1 MNDQTISQ
9 DSTAQMGVGDY
20 MTKFRKMP
28 KEEAAGFIAG
38 EEEKA
43 KIAKEGVGKAEKQAE
58 SKLIQQYGPS
68 LYSKPMEEFKPSQ
81 ETLSGFAALGSL
93 MMVAGTM
100 MGSKG
105 RLAGIGA
112 MNNIAGMLKGYQS
125 GRKDLYEQERQQFEE
140 NMKVQERNRADIKE
154 AFNLALKMAP
164 TNLRGAEEF
173 LNKTFASK
181 GMSVPQA
188 MLKSSGV
195 MHTIDVVGGA
205 LDKANT
211 TSNQIAKTI
220 GPAERIAIAQY
231 GAEQTAQSEAQ
242 KAARQKLLDESLIA
256 EREATRSKTEA
267 ETQSKKDAAVRKG
280 LSEQEYNTALALSK
294 NPENITTEQERD
306 LVAALTGT
314 VYPVNKQPKADEV
327 VGQRKFV
334 KGIIGDEAKDLSAK
348 ELAKVAS
355 TIEASKLSFDLADA
369 VQKTPEAAGVIG
381 RTLSWFDKLRVS
393 PTDEANPD
401 ILAAQAASDPTL
413 FEGVPQDKISEVQN
427 IQKIVV
433 DVINARAL
441 AASGGSRMLI
451 SEFNAQKGVLGLQ
464 NLSPTSAPYVY
475 RSLGTRDVKN
485 LRQYGLSDDAIK
497 KIIDSSQPRPKPSTS
512 AGSIP
517 AGLPENSQLIGKSS
531 NGKSYVYQSPD
542 GKKYAV
548 PIEAQ

>member
-140 NMKVQERNRADIKE
+140 NMKIQERNRADIKE

-231 GAEQTAQSEAQ
+231 GAEKKALAGEEKGTLEYGVITNKDGTQEKGMFFPSKILDVQKQGGSFEKLAASSNTTKTSQMSDDAANFVADSYLDNPTAAAPLFSRLSALDKEKVLAIAAQ
-242 KAARQKLLDESLIA
+242 KAKEKNISPEDLDKKRLELVSQTSQSRTLGTMAGRTAAPAA
-256 EREATRSKTEA
+256 EAKMFGQYAKELSR
-267 ETQSKKDAAVRKG
+267 AVPRGKF
-280 LSEQEYNTALALSK
+280 
-294 NPENITTEQERD
+294 
-306 LVAALTGT
+306 V
-314 VYPVNKQPKADEV
+314 PVNKLIQMAEENISDENLLAFKA
-327 VGQRKFV
+327 
-334 KGIIGDEAKDLSAK
+334 A
-348 ELAKVAS
+348 
-355 TIEASKLSFDLADA
+355 TN
-369 VQKTPEAAGVIG
+369 TY
-381 RTLSWFDKLRVS
+381 
-393 PTDEANPD
+393 
-401 ILAAQAASDPTL
+401 L
-413 FEGVPQDKISEVQN
+413 FEYARAITPVGATTDKAREKGFKLLSTATSQEAFDR
-427 IQKIVV
+427 VV
-433 DVINARAL
+433 DVMNKEMEYAQEAL
-441 AASGGSRMLI
+441 KTTIGTVTGGSPAPVAPVAPPESTGVSLKDI
-451 SEFNAQKGVLGLQ
+451 EFTAQKHGKTVDE
-464 NLSPTSAPYVY
+464 V
-475 RSLGTRDVKN
+475 
-485 LRQYGLSDDAIK
+485 K
-497 KIIDSSQPRPKPSTS
+497 KILRD
-512 AGSIP
+512 A
-517 AGLPENSQLIGKSS
+517 
-531 NGKSYVYQSPD
+531 
-542 GKKYAV
+542 GKK
-548 PIEAQ
+548 IEGE

>member
-9 DSTAQMGVGDY
+9 DSTAQMGVSDY
-20 MTKFRKMP
+20 MTKFRKKP

-68 LYSKPMEEFKPSQ
+68 LYSKPYEEFKPSQ
-81 ETLSGFAALGSL
+81 ESLSGFAALGSL

-140 NMKVQERNRADIKE
+140 NMKIQERNRADIKE

-231 GAEQTAQSEAQ
+231 GAEQKALAEEGKGTFEYGVITNKDGTQEKGMFLPSKILDVQKQGGSFEKFAASSNTTKTSQMSDDAANFVANSYLDNPTAAAPLFSRLSASDKEKVLAIAAQIAKEKNISPEDLDKKRLELVSQTAQARTLGTMAGRTAAPAAEAKMFGQ
-242 KAARQKLLDESLIA
+242 YAKELSR
-256 EREATRSKTEA
+256 
-267 ETQSKKDAAVRKG
+267 AVPRGKF
-280 LSEQEYNTALALSK
+280 
-294 NPENITTEQERD
+294 
-306 LVAALTGT
+306 V
-314 VYPVNKQPKADEV
+314 PVNKLIQMAEENISDENLLAFRAATNTYLFEYARAITPVGATTDKARE
-327 VGQRKFV
+327 
-334 KGIIGDEAKDLSAK
+334 KGIKLLSTATSQEA
-348 ELAKVAS
+348 
-355 TIEASKLSFDLADA
+355 FD
-369 VQKTPEAAGVIG
+369 
-381 RTLSWFDKLRVS
+381 R
-393 PTDEANPD
+393 
-401 ILAAQAASDPTL
+401 
-413 FEGVPQDKISEVQN
+413 
-427 IQKIVV
+427 VV
-433 DVINARAL
+433 DVMNKEMEYAQEAL
-441 AASGGSRMLI
+441 KTTIGTVTGGSSAPAAPAASVSPAAPSAPVASLKDI
-451 SEFNAQKGVLGLQ
+451 EFTAQK
-464 NLSPTSAPYVY
+464 
-475 RSLGTRDVKN
+475 
-485 LRQYGLSDDAIK
+485 YGKTVDEIK
-497 KIIDSSQPRPKPSTS
+497 KILRD
-512 AGSIP
+512 AGR
-517 AGLPENSQLIGKSS
+517 K
-531 NGKSYVYQSPD
+531 
-542 GKKYAV
+542 
-548 PIEAQ
+548 IEGE

>member
-1 MNDQTISQ
+1 MTDPAIVQ
-9 DSTAQMGVGDY
+9 DSTAQISVGDY

-68 LYSKPMEEFKPSQ
+68 LYSKPWEEFKPSQ
-81 ETLSGFAALGSL
+81 ESLSGFAALGSL

-140 NMKVQERNRADIKE
+140 NMKIQERNRADIKE

-231 GAEQTAQSEAQ
+231 GAEQKALAEEGKGTLEYGVITNKDGTQEKGMFLPSKILDAQKQGGSFEKLAASSNTTKTSQMSDDAADFVANSYLDNPTAAAPLFSRLSAPDKEKVLAIAAQ
-242 KAARQKLLDESLIA
+242 KAKEKNISPEDLDKKRLELVSQTAQARTLGTMAGRTAAPAA
-256 EREATRSKTEA
+256 EAKMFGQYAKELSR
-267 ETQSKKDAAVRKG
+267 AVPRGKF
-280 LSEQEYNTALALSK
+280 
-294 NPENITTEQERD
+294 
-306 LVAALTGT
+306 V
-314 VYPVNKQPKADEV
+314 PVNKLIQMAEENISDENLLAFRAATNTYLFEYARAITPVGATTDKARE
-327 VGQRKFV
+327 
-334 KGIIGDEAKDLSAK
+334 KGIKLLSTATSQEA
-348 ELAKVAS
+348 
-355 TIEASKLSFDLADA
+355 FD
-369 VQKTPEAAGVIG
+369 
-381 RTLSWFDKLRVS
+381 R
-393 PTDEANPD
+393 
-401 ILAAQAASDPTL
+401 
-413 FEGVPQDKISEVQN
+413 
-427 IQKIVV
+427 VV
-433 DVINARAL
+433 DVMNKEMEYAQEAL
-441 AASGGSRMLI
+441 KTTIGTVTGGSPAPAAPAASVSPAAPSAPVASLKDI
-451 SEFNAQKGVLGLQ
+451 EFTAQK
-464 NLSPTSAPYVY
+464 
-475 RSLGTRDVKN
+475 
-485 LRQYGLSDDAIK
+485 YGKTVDEIK
-497 KIIDSSQPRPKPSTS
+497 KILRD
-512 AGSIP
+512 AGR
-517 AGLPENSQLIGKSS
+517 K
-531 NGKSYVYQSPD
+531 
-542 GKKYAV
+542 
-548 PIEAQ
+548 IEGE

>member
-9 DSTAQMGVGDY
+9 DSTAQMNVGDY

-68 LYSKPMEEFKPSQ
+68 LYSKPYEEFKPSQ
-81 ETLSGFAALGSL
+81 ESLSGFAALGSL

-231 GAEQTAQSEAQ
+231 GAEQKALAGEEKGTLEYGVITNKDGTQEKGMFFPSKILDAQKQGGSFEKLAASSNTTKTSQMSDDAANFVANSYLDNPTAAAPLFSRLSAPDKEKVLAIAAQIAKEKNISPEDLDKKRLELVSQTAQARTLGTMAGRTAAPAAEAKMFGQ
-242 KAARQKLLDESLIA
+242 YAKELSRAVPRGKFVPVNKLIQMAEENISDENLLAFKAATNTYLFEYARAITPVGATTDKAREKGFKLLSTA
-256 EREATRSKTEA
+256 TSQEAFDRVVDVMNKEMEYAQEALKT
-267 ETQSKKDAAVRKG
+267 T
-280 LSEQEYNTALALSK
+280 
-294 NPENITTEQERD
+294 
-306 LVAALTGT
+306 TGT
-314 VYPVNKQPKADEV
+314 VTGGSSAPAAPVAPPESTGVSLKDIEFTAQKYGKTVDEV
-327 VGQRKFV
+327 
-334 KGIIGDEAKDLSAK
+334 
-348 ELAKVAS
+348 
-355 TIEASKLSFDLADA
+355 
-369 VQKTPEAAGVIG
+369 
-381 RTLSWFDKLRVS
+381 
-393 PTDEANPD
+393 
-401 ILAAQAASDPTL
+401 
-413 FEGVPQDKISEVQN
+413 
-427 IQKIVV
+427 
-433 DVINARAL
+433 
-441 AASGGSRMLI
+441 
-451 SEFNAQKGVLGLQ
+451 
-464 NLSPTSAPYVY
+464 
-475 RSLGTRDVKN
+475 
-485 LRQYGLSDDAIK
+485 K
-497 KIIDSSQPRPKPSTS
+497 KILRD
-512 AGSIP
+512 A
-517 AGLPENSQLIGKSS
+517 
-531 NGKSYVYQSPD
+531 
-542 GKKYAV
+542 GKK
-548 PIEAQ
+548 IEGE